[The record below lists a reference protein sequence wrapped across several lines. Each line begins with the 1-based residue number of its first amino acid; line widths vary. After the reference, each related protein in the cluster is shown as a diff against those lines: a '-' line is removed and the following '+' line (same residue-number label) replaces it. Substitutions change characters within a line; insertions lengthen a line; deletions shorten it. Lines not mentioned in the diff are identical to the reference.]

1 MKSLTD
7 TFQLRNKVEIPC
19 IGYGTW
25 KTPDGETASVS
36 VKTAIELGYRHIDTA
51 AAYGNETSV
60 GEGIRESGISRE
72 QLFVTSKV
80 WNTERGY
87 EKTLHAFEKTCQ
99 ECVTEDIYR
108 VKGIRVWVPAQATR
122 QGRADI
128 GTALLFLAVLPA
140 VYDTRGRQGGGVS
153 PARPVSFPRLR
164 RGASLSLPKKSFGI
178 SLRSESHI
186 EF

>member
-25 KTPDGETASVS
+25 KTPDGETASAS
-36 VKTAIELGYRHIDTA
+36 VRTAIELGYRHIDTA

-99 ECVTEDIYR
+99 DLGTDYLDLYLIQIQVICCVMLEMEY
-108 VKGIRVWVPAQATR
+108 GLQMS
-122 QGRADI
+122 
-128 GTALLFLAVLPA
+128 
-140 VYDTRGRQGGGVS
+140 VS
-153 PARPVSFPRLR
+153 MFAGMSAFTDGAR
-164 RGASLSLPKKSFGI
+164 
-178 SLRSESHI
+178 EQ
-186 EF
+186 

>member
-60 GEGIRESGISRE
+60 GEGIRESGIS
-72 QLFVTSKV
+72 QAK
-80 WNTERGY
+80 Y
-87 EKTLHAFEKTCQ
+87 
-99 ECVTEDIYR
+99 
-108 VKGIRVWVPAQATR
+108 GIRNGVMKR
-122 QGRADI
+122 HFM
-128 GTALLFLAVLPA
+128 LL
-140 VYDTRGRQGGGVS
+140 
-153 PARPVSFPRLR
+153 
-164 RGASLSLPKKSFGI
+164 KKHVRTWERI
-178 SLRSESHI
+178 TWI
-186 EF
+186 CI